1 MKKAVVLALLVV
13 LCVASV
19 SAQARLDIGIDIP
32 LRLGAVLEGSS
43 TTEGTDI
50 PYTLPFP
57 AAGLYYTIAAGPVTL
72 GFGARLYSLVL
83 VSAMWPNV
91 IAEVDVGPLVLEGQV
106 GGGAFMIFGLVS
118 DMQTGKVFFP
128 DISAWF
134 KLGKTLRLG
143 GGAMGLY
150 IKDLA
155 ADVIP
160 FVWYIGAKAAIRFD

>member
-32 LRLGAVLEGSS
+32 LSLGAVLNGSS
-43 TTEGTDI
+43 VLDGGDI

-57 AAGLYYTIAAGPVTL
+57 SGGLYYTFGAGPVTL
-72 GFGARLYSLVL
+72 GLGARLYSLVL

-91 IAEVDVGPLVLEGQV
+91 IAEVDVGPVVLEGQF
-106 GGGAFMIFGLVS
+106 GGGAFLIFGLVS
-118 DMQTGKVFFP
+118 STQTGSVFFP
-128 DISAWF
+128 DLSAWF

-143 GGAMGLY
+143 GGALGMF
-150 IKDLA
+150 IKDL
-155 ADVIP
+155 DNTVP